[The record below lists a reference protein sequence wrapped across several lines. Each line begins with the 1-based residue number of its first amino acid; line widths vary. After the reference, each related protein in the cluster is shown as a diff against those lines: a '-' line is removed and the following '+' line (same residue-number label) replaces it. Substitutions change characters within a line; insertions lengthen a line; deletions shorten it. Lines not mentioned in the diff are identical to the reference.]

1 MSTQSSANTRGIT
14 GLLLR
19 CGLPSYRPSVVQ
31 STIFYCQ
38 ANKWLVSEAVSVYCL
53 LILSLR
59 RGWRGALHSLP
70 FCSVTGKVLTLLISF
85 FTALCQNIQLQTLKT
100 SAIARHL
107 QPHTASLIMV
117 GSGTLFF
124 EGGGRDDRLCEW
136 KMIGEHNLKP
146 LQLSLSLSPSLSL
159 SLFFSVSLSHSLSI
173 FPVWHR
179 ENIVHWLAPIESTL
193 WFIAQFQTAKQLN
206 CTRSAK
212 IHPRNTQEMWKIKC
226 HRGTVENF
234 HLSSSRI
241 CSLHSVLMDDGLGL
255 YLTYLVMS
263 CTAECVY
270 FWKIVRKHK
279 LYQSLTSAHS
289 SSK

>member
-1 MSTQSSANTRGIT
+1 M
-14 GLLLR
+14 
-19 CGLPSYRPSVVQ
+19 Q
-31 STIFYCQ
+31 STIFCCQ
-38 ANKWLVSEAVSVYCL
+38 ANKWLVSEAVSVYWL
-53 LILSLR
+53 LILSLS
-59 RGWRGALHSLP
+59 RGWRGALHSPPL
-70 FCSVTGKVLTLLISF
+70 CSVTGKVLTLLISF

-107 QPHTASLIMV
+107 QPHTAPLIMV
-117 GSGTLFF
+117 DSCTLFF

-146 LQLSLSLSPSLSL
+146 QQLSLSLSLCAFLSISL
-159 SLFFSVSLSHSLSI
+159 SLFPF
-173 FPVWHR
+173 WHR

-279 LYQSLTSAHS
+279 LYQSLTSTHS

>member
-1 MSTQSSANTRGIT
+1 
-14 GLLLR
+14 
-19 CGLPSYRPSVVQ
+19 
-31 STIFYCQ
+31 
-38 ANKWLVSEAVSVYCL
+38 
-53 LILSLR
+53 
-59 RGWRGALHSLP
+59 
-70 FCSVTGKVLTLLISF
+70 
-85 FTALCQNIQLQTLKT
+85 
-100 SAIARHL
+100 
-107 QPHTASLIMV
+107 MV
-117 GSGTLFF
+117 DSCTLFF
-124 EGGGRDDRLCEW
+124 EGGGRDDRPREW

-146 LQLSLSLSPSLSL
+146 QQLSLFSLCISLSR
-159 SLFFSVSLSHSLSI
+159 
-173 FPVWHR
+173 FPFWHR
-179 ENIVHWLAPIESTL
+179 ENIVHWLTPIESTL

-241 CSLHSVLMDDGLGL
+241 CSLHSVLMDDGPGL

-279 LYQSLTSAHS
+279 LYQSLTSTHS

>member
-1 MSTQSSANTRGIT
+1 MVDHTLLVYHYTAQGYHTSCSLR
-14 GLLLR
+14 LLLR
-19 CGLPSYRPSVVQ
+19 CGPPRYRPSAVQ
-31 STIFYCQ
+31 STVFCCQ
-38 ANKWLVSEAVSVYCL
+38 ANKWLVSEAVSVYWL
-53 LILSLR
+53 LILSLS
-59 RGWRGALHSLP
+59 RGWRGALHSPQL
-70 FCSVTGKVLTLLISF
+70 CSVTGKVLTLLISF

-107 QPHTASLIMV
+107 QPHKAPLIMV
-117 GSGTLFF
+117 DSCTLFF
-124 EGGGRDDRLCEW
+124 EGKERDDRLREC

-146 LQLSLSLSPSLSL
+146 QQLPLFFLCISLSL
-159 SLFFSVSLSHSLSI
+159 

-179 ENIVHWLAPIESTL
+179 ENIVHWLTPIESTL
-193 WFIAQFQTAKQLN
+193 WFIAQFQTARQLN

-241 CSLHSVLMDDGLGL
+241 CSLHSVLMDDGPGL

-279 LYQSLTSAHS
+279 LYQSLTSTHS

>member
-1 MSTQSSANTRGIT
+1 MTRVSSGVSLLVTHFEFVSGLETSFAFAASLPNDWQSPEFIDFFLHCSLSKYPSADLKDLRHCSTSATTQGSFFNTW
-14 GLLLR
+14 LLHL
-19 CGLPSYRPSVVQ
+19 L
-31 STIFYCQ
+31 FF
-38 ANKWLVSEAVSVYCL
+38 
-53 LILSLR
+53 LILKPVKGMISCVSGRWLQNTIKSL
-59 RGWRGALHSLP
+59 
-70 FCSVTGKVLTLLISF
+70 CSFLWDF
-85 FTALCQNIQLQTLKT
+85 LCI
-100 SAIARHL
+100 
-107 QPHTASLIMV
+107 
-117 GSGTLFF
+117 
-124 EGGGRDDRLCEW
+124 
-136 KMIGEHNLKP
+136 
-146 LQLSLSLSPSLSL
+146 SLSPSR
-159 SLFFSVSLSHSLSI
+159 SVSLSLALS
-173 FPVWHR
+173 FWHR
-179 ENIVHWLAPIESTL
+179 ENIVNWRTPIESTL

-241 CSLHSVLMDDGLGL
+241 CSLHSLLMDDGSGL

-263 CTAECVY
+263 CTTECVY

>member
-1 MSTQSSANTRGIT
+1 MARVRGSVSLLVTHFEFVLGLERSFAFSAALLSEWQSPDIIDFFLHCSLSKYPTAD
-14 GLLLR
+14 LKDL
-19 CGLPSYRPSVVQ
+19 LPSRHICSPTRSSSFNG
-31 STIFYCQ
+31 ST
-38 ANKWLVSEAVSVYCL
+38 A
-53 LILSLR
+53 
-59 RGWRGALHSLP
+59 
-70 FCSVTGKVLTLLISF
+70 
-85 FTALCQNIQLQTLKT
+85 ALCFFCFFLK
-100 SAIARHL
+100 
-107 QPHTASLIMV
+107 
-117 GSGTLFF
+117 
-124 EGGGRDDRLCEW
+124 GGGRDDRLREW
-136 KMIGEHNLKP
+136 KMIGEHNLEPQQLP
-146 LQLSLSLSPSLSL
+146 LFFFFSLYLTLSLSP
-159 SLFFSVSLSHSLSI
+159 

-179 ENIVHWLAPIESTL
+179 ENIVHWLTPIESTL

-212 IHPRNTQEMWKIKC
+212 IHPRNMQEMWKIKC

-241 CSLHSVLMDDGLGL
+241 CSLHSVLMDDGPGL

-279 LYQSLTSAHS
+279 LYQSLTSTHS

>member
-1 MSTQSSANTRGIT
+1 M
-14 GLLLR
+14 
-19 CGLPSYRPSVVQ
+19 Q
-31 STIFYCQ
+31 STSFCCQ
-38 ANKWLVSEAVSVYCL
+38 ANKWLVSEAVSVYWL
-53 LILSLR
+53 LILSLS
-59 RGWRGALHSLP
+59 RGRRGALHSLP
-70 FCSVTGKVLTLLISF
+70 LCSVTGKVLTLLISF

-100 SAIARHL
+100 STIARHL
-107 QPHTASLIMV
+107 QPHMASFLMADP
-117 GSGTLFF
+117 GTLFL
-124 EGGGRDDRLCEW
+124 EGGGEEG
-136 KMIGEHNLKP
+136 MIGCVSGRWLEEHNLKP
-146 LQLSLSLSPSLSL
+146 QQLSFPLA
-159 SLFFSVSLSHSLSI
+159 

-179 ENIVHWLAPIESTL
+179 ENIVHWLAPIESTS

-226 HRGTVENF
+226 HRGTAENF

-241 CSLHSVLMDDGLGL
+241 CSLHSVLMDDRPGL